1 MITIDSLTVRYGQ
14 KTVLDRLTMHL
25 TEGAVH
31 GLAGIN
37 GAGKTTLFETLFGL
51 VRPAAGSITRFGR
64 PLRRS
69 QIAYMPA
76 ESFFY
81 DGMTGR
87 DLLEMTAHYHP
98 GTDPEPWIDLF
109 GLPAD
114 QPVGEWSAGMR
125 RKLALA
131 ATLMQRKEV
140 VLLDEPFNGLDMES
154 LYVAQRLILRRRQEG
169 GHDPHHVAPAPDAH
183 ARCGRHPPARR
194 RAHRRRIPQR
204 GVLPRRTRA
213 GGPLPRPLY
222 EPFSRQ
228 EDQLNASQAMKI
240 IFATNNAHK
249 LREVQAVLG
258 EGFTLLTPRD
268 CGITE
273 EIPEEQ
279 PTLEGNALQKAR
291 YLHDRTGLD
300 CFADDTGLEVEALG
314 GAPGVHSA
322 RYATDGH
329 DFAANNRLLLRNLEG
344 AENRRARFR
353 TVVALILGGEEHL
366 FEGRVEGRII
376 EHETGHEGF
385 GYDPLFC
392 PEGSDRTFAQM
403 TTDEK
408 NALSHRARAVRK
420 LADYLH
426 SIGK

>member
-98 GTDPEPWIDLF
+98 GTDPESWIDLF

-154 LYVAQRLILRRRQEG
+154 LYVAQRLILRRRDEG
-169 GHDPHHVAPAPDAH
+169 ATILITSHLLPTLTPVADDI
-183 ARCGRHPPARR
+183 RLLDGGRITAEYRR
-194 RAHRRRIPQR
+194 
-204 GVLPRRTRA
+204 GEYTRA
-213 GGPLPRPLY
+213 
-222 EPFSRQ
+222 E
-228 EDQLNASQAMKI
+228 
-240 IFATNNAHK
+240 
-249 LREVQAVLG
+249 REL
-258 EGFTLLTPRD
+258 
-268 CGITE
+268 
-273 EIPEEQ
+273 
-279 PTLEGNALQKAR
+279 
-291 YLHDRTGLD
+291 
-300 CFADDTGLEVEALG
+300 EALFH
-314 GAPGVHSA
+314 AH
-322 RYATDGH
+322 YT
-329 DFAANNRLLLRNLEG
+329 NL
-344 AENRRARFR
+344 F
-353 TVVALILGGEEHL
+353 
-366 FEGRVEGRII
+366 
-376 EHETGHEGF
+376 
-385 GYDPLFC
+385 P
-392 PEGSDRTFAQM
+392 DR
-403 TTDEK
+403 K
-408 NALSHRARAVRK
+408 IN
-420 LADYLH
+420 
-426 SIGK
+426 

>member
-14 KTVLDRLTMHL
+14 KTVLDRLTMDL

-98 GTDPEPWIDLF
+98 GTDPEPWIDLL
-109 GLPAD
+109 GLPAE

-169 GHDPHHVAPAPDAH
+169 ATILITSHLLPTLTPIADDIRLLDDGRIAAEYRSGEYSRAERELEALLH
-183 ARCGRHPPARR
+183 ARYTNLFP
-194 RAHRRRIPQR
+194 
-204 GVLPRRTRA
+204 
-213 GGPLPRPLY
+213 
-222 EPFSRQ
+222 
-228 EDQLNASQAMKI
+228 DKKI
-240 IFATNNAHK
+240 N
-249 LREVQAVLG
+249 
-258 EGFTLLTPRD
+258 
-268 CGITE
+268 
-273 EIPEEQ
+273 
-279 PTLEGNALQKAR
+279 
-291 YLHDRTGLD
+291 
-300 CFADDTGLEVEALG
+300 
-314 GAPGVHSA
+314 
-322 RYATDGH
+322 
-329 DFAANNRLLLRNLEG
+329 
-344 AENRRARFR
+344 
-353 TVVALILGGEEHL
+353 
-366 FEGRVEGRII
+366 
-376 EHETGHEGF
+376 
-385 GYDPLFC
+385 
-392 PEGSDRTFAQM
+392 
-403 TTDEK
+403 
-408 NALSHRARAVRK
+408 
-420 LADYLH
+420 
-426 SIGK
+426 